1 MSEVIHYFKK
11 VGFEELKTLEDFG
24 ALYSKCTGLSDKG
37 KVKSIYTETYS
48 ESNETRVYKS
58 EVVAREPI
66 SCTMTLFF
74 IGEERRQNYDV
85 FVNTISDGL
94 WYYWDTERKMKIKF
108 FLQDQIAIK
117 DDNYKGKIKYL
128 EVDLKMQ
135 CVWGESKPCDE
146 DGNPWDEDG
155 NLT

>member
-1 MSEVIHYFKK
+1 MNEVIHYFKK
-11 VGFEELKTLEDFG
+11 VGSEELKTLEDFG

-37 KVKSIYTETYS
+37 KVKNIYTETYS

-74 IGEERRQNYDV
+74 TGKERRQNYDD
-85 FVNTISDGL
+85 FVNTISKGL
-94 WYYWDTERKMKIKF
+94 WYYWDTERKTKIKF

-128 EVDLKMQ
+128 EVDIKMQ
-135 CVWGESKPCDE
+135 CVWGESKPCNE
-146 DGNPWDEDG
+146 DGSPWDEDG